1 LQQNGFNIVVIV
13 NFKLKK
19 IMRTFLKSFG
29 GAVIGTLLVLLTMY
43 FFIKHES
50 REGANSFRVHQ
61 TKYVSELKGSEQ
73 QTPAAKVSLPS
84 ALPEA
89 QVDFTTAAQK
99 TVNAVVHIKTEI
111 SVKPV
116 NYDNFFDPFRNYFYP
131 HQPNSIVAFGSGV
144 IISRDGYIVT
154 NNHVVDGADK
164 IMVTFNDK
172 TEKEARIVG
181 TDPSTDLALIKV
193 DGDNY
198 EYLTYGDSD
207 KLKVGEWVLAVGNP
221 FNLTSTVTAGI
232 VSAKARNINI
242 LGGASAIESY
252 IQTDAVVNKGNS
264 GGALVNAKGEL
275 VGINAA
281 IASHTGVYEGYSFA
295 IPVNLV
301 KKVVEDLKNYGETQR
316 GYLGSQI
323 RNIDAEFA
331 QSAGIDKLQGVY
343 VAGVVDGSG
352 ADDAGIK
359 SGDIIVAIN
368 DKPVNVLSELTGI
381 IGQYRPGDKVVVK
394 LNGND
399 NEGDL
404 VQVTLK
410 KRDNSTSLVRSSDS
424 FYNDVLG
431 AWLQTASD
439 NQLSNLGLDNGLK
452 VVDVKE
458 GILDRGGISK
468 GYIIYN
474 VNGLAV
480 NSESSLNRAINSSKR
495 KVVKIKGMYPDG
507 VKISFEFIL

>member
-1 LQQNGFNIVVIV
+1 M
-13 NFKLKK
+13 K
-19 IMRTFLKSFG
+19 TFLKSFG
-29 GAVIGTLLVLLTMY
+29 GAVAGTLLVLLTMY
-43 FFIKHES
+43 FFLKPT
-50 REGANSFRVHQ
+50 AKKNSETLKIHQ
-61 TKYVSELKGSEQ
+61 AEYVGSNI
-73 QTPAAKVSLPS
+73 TSSKKLPVAATSLPA

-89 QVDFTTAAQK
+89 QIDFTTAAQE
-99 TVNAVVHIKTEI
+99 TVNAVVHIKTEM
-111 SVKPV
+111 SVKTV

-131 HQPNSIVAFGSGV
+131 HQNNNIIAFGSGV
-144 IISRDGYIVT
+144 IISKDGYIVT

-172 TEKEARIVG
+172 TEKEARVIG

-193 DGDNY
+193 DGNNY
-198 EYLTYGDSD
+198 EYLNYGNSD
-207 KLKVGEWVLAVGNP
+207 KLKIGEWVLAVGNP

-295 IPVNLV
+295 IPVNIV

-316 GYLGSQI
+316 GYLGVQI

-331 QSAGIDKLQGVY
+331 QSAGINKLKGVY

-359 SGDIIVAIN
+359 SGDIIDAIN
-368 DKPVNVLSELTGI
+368 NKPVNSLSELTGI
-381 IGQYRPGDKVVVK
+381 IGQYRPGDKVLVS
-394 LNGND
+394 LSNGD
-399 NEGDL
+399 KEDDQVL
-404 VQVTLK
+404 VTLK
-410 KRDNSTSLVRSSDS
+410 KRDNSTTLVRSNDM
-424 FYNDVLG
+424 FFNDVLG
-431 AWLQTASD
+431 AWLQTAPKDQISK
-439 NQLSNLGLDNGLK
+439 LGLSNGLK
-452 VVDVKE
+452 VVDVKD
-458 GILDRGGISK
+458 GIFDRGGITK

-474 VNGLAV
+474 VNGVAV
-480 NSESSLNRAINSSKR
+480 NSESSLNRAINNSKR

-507 VKISFEFIL
+507 VIITFEFIL

>member
-1 LQQNGFNIVVIV
+1 M
-13 NFKLKK
+13 K
-19 IMRTFLKSFG
+19 TFLKSFG
-29 GAVIGTLLVLLTMY
+29 GAVLGTLMVILAMY
-43 FFIKHES
+43 FIIKPQS
-50 REGANSFRVHQ
+50 STNNSKIKMHQAGYVAGNVHHG
-61 TKYVSELKGSEQ
+61 KSLPV
-73 QTPAAKVSLPS
+73 AAASLPS
-84 ALPEA
+84 TLPEA

-99 TVNAVVHIKTEI
+99 TVNAVVHIKTEM

-144 IISRDGYIVT
+144 IISSDGYIVT

-198 EYLTYGDSD
+198 EYLNYGDSD

-316 GYLGSQI
+316 GYLGVQV

-368 DKPVNVLSELTGI
+368 NKPVNSLSELTGI

-394 LNGND
+394 LNGD
-399 NEGDL
+399 DDGDM

-410 KRDNSTSLVRSSDS
+410 KRDNSTNLVRASDS

-431 AWLQTASD
+431 AWLQTAPD
-439 NQLSNLGLDNGLK
+439 EQLSNLGLNNGLK

-458 GILDRGGISK
+458 GILDRGGITK
-468 GYIIYN
+468 GYIIYS
-474 VNGLAV
+474 VNGEAV
-480 NSESSLNRAINSSKR
+480 SSETGLNRAIKHSKHN
-495 KVVKIKGMYPDG
+495 VVKIKGMYPDG

>member
-1 LQQNGFNIVVIV
+1 M
-13 NFKLKK
+13 K
-19 IMRTFLKSFG
+19 TFLKSFG
-29 GAVIGTLLVLLTMY
+29 GAVAGTLLVLLTMY
-43 FFIKHES
+43 FTIKPES
-50 REGANSFRVHQ
+50 RENSQMLKVHQ
-61 TKYVSELKGSEQ
+61 AGYISNAVSNGQKAPGVTTSM
-73 QTPAAKVSLPS
+73 PS

-89 QVDFTTAAQK
+89 QIDFTTAAQK

-111 SVKPV
+111 SVKPD
-116 NYDNFFDPFRNYFYP
+116 NYDNFFNPFKNYFYP

-144 IISRDGYIVT
+144 IISGDGYIVT

-181 TDPSTDLALIKV
+181 TDPSTDLALVKV

-198 EYLTYGDSD
+198 EYLNYGNSD

-301 KKVVEDLKNYGETQR
+301 KKVVEDLRNYGETQR
-316 GYLGSQI
+316 GYLGVQI
-323 RNIDAEFA
+323 RNIDAKFA

-352 ADDAGIK
+352 AYDAGIK

-368 DKPVNVLSELTGI
+368 DKPVNSLSELTGI

-394 LNGND
+394 LNSED
-399 NEGDL
+399 DEGGL

-424 FYNDVLG
+424 FFNDVLG
-431 AWLQTASD
+431 AWVQTAPD
-439 NQLSNLGLDNGLK
+439 DQLSNLGLKNGLK

-458 GILDRGGISK
+458 GILERGGITK
-468 GYIIYN
+468 GYIIYS
-474 VNGLAV
+474 VNGLPV
-480 NSESSLNRAINSSKR
+480 NSESSLIKAIGNNKR

>member
-1 LQQNGFNIVVIV
+1 M
-13 NFKLKK
+13 K
-19 IMRTFLKSFG
+19 TFLKSFG
-29 GAVIGTLLVLLTMY
+29 GAVAGTLLVLLTMY
-43 FFIKHES
+43 FIIKPES
-50 REGANSFRVHQ
+50 QTGSGQLKAHQANYTVATLNGGH
-61 TKYVSELKGSEQ
+61 K
-73 QTPAAKVSLPS
+73 TPVMPASLPA

-89 QVDFTTAAQK
+89 QIDFTTAAQK
-99 TVNAVVHIKTEI
+99 TVNAVVHIKTEM

-144 IISRDGYIVT
+144 IISGDGYIVT

-193 DGDNY
+193 DGDGY

-316 GYLGSQI
+316 GYLGVQI

-359 SGDIIVAIN
+359 SGDIILAIN
-368 DKPVNVLSELTGI
+368 DKPVNSLSELTGI

-394 LNGND
+394 LNSND
-399 NEGDL
+399 DVDV

-410 KRDNSTSLVRSSDS
+410 KRDNSTNLVRSSDS

-431 AWLQTASD
+431 AWLQAAPD
-439 NQLSNLGLDNGLK
+439 DQLSNLGLNNGLK

-458 GILDRGGISK
+458 GILDRGGITK

-474 VNGLAV
+474 VNGVAV
-480 NSESSLNRAINSSKR
+480 NSEADLNKAIKNSRR

>member
-1 LQQNGFNIVVIV
+1 M
-13 NFKLKK
+13 K
-19 IMRTFLKSFG
+19 TFLRGFG
-29 GAVIGTLLVLLTMY
+29 GAIAGTLLVLLAMY
-43 FFIKHES
+43 VIIRPES
-50 REGANSFRVHQ
+50 VENKIGVQAHQ
-61 TKYVSELKGSEQ
+61 TNYVSNSTNHSN
-73 QTPAAKVSLPS
+73 QTPVAASSLPS

-99 TVNAVVHIKTEI
+99 TVDAVVHIKTEI
-111 SVKPV
+111 SIKPV
-116 NYDNFFDPFRNYFYP
+116 NYDNFFDPFKSYFYP
-131 HQPNSIVAFGSGV
+131 HQPNSMVAFGSGV
-144 IISRDGYIVT
+144 IISHDGYIVT

-198 EYLTYGDSD
+198 EYLNYGDSD

-242 LGGASAIESY
+242 LGGSSAIESY

-295 IPVNLV
+295 IPANLV

-316 GYLGSQI
+316 GYLGVQV
-323 RNIDAEFA
+323 RNIDAAFA
-331 QSAGIDKLQGVY
+331 QSAGISKLRGVY

-352 ADDAGIK
+352 ADDADIK
-359 SGDIIVAIN
+359 SGDVIIAIN
-368 DKPVNVLSELTGI
+368 NKPVNSLSELTGI
-381 IGQYRPGDKVVVK
+381 IGQHRPGDKVIVK
-394 LNGND
+394 LNNDDNTGN
-399 NEGDL
+399 L

-410 KRDNSTSLVRSSDS
+410 KRDNSTNLVRSSDS
-424 FYNDVLG
+424 FYNNVLG
-431 AWLQTASD
+431 VWLQTASD
-439 NQLSNLGLDNGLK
+439 SQLSNLGLDNGLK
-452 VVDVKE
+452 VVNVKE
-458 GILDRGGISK
+458 GILNRGGITK
-468 GYIIYN
+468 GYIIYLI
-474 VNGLAV
+474 NGTPV
-480 NSESSLNRAINSSKR
+480 NSESSLNKAISNSKR
-495 KVVKIKGMYPDG
+495 KVVKIKGMYQDG